1 VKAILIFFFFFFFF
15 FLPILEEMEKS
26 RRIGLNDEGQEED
39 MDIQFF
45 DLSTITKA
53 TDNFLINNKL
63 EESGFGPVYRVN

>member
-1 VKAILIFFFFFFFF
+1 MAILNFL

-45 DLSTITKA
+45 DLSRITKA
-53 TDNFLINNKL
+53 TDKLSVDNKFG
-63 EESGFGPVYRVN
+63 ECDFGPVYRVN

>member
-1 VKAILIFFFFFFFF
+1 
-15 FLPILEEMEKS
+15 MEKS

-53 TDNFLINNKL
+53 TDNFSIDNKL
-63 EESGFGPVYRVN
+63 GEGGFGLVFRVN